1 MSDGRCQTARN
12 SQLLRLDE
20 RSFDLLAFGH
30 IGEGQENQ
38 GCRIWLLY
46 HIATTEH
53 EGFPTDAG
61 KVVYDFMIEEI
72 SVVRQNL
79 LQQSSQVG
87 LIPLSI
93 PEAIHKPVQRGL
105 WLNFKGLV

>member
-1 MSDGRCQTARN
+1 M
-12 SQLLRLDE
+12 
-20 RSFDLLAFGH
+20 
-30 IGEGQENQ
+30 
-38 GCRIWLLY
+38 WLLY

-93 PEAIHKPVQRGL
+93 PEDIHKPVQRGL
-105 WLNFKGLV
+105 WLNFKGLVECVICHQNMQVGVQYQHRFRHGFDDGLGKLASKHQF